1 LGVSEA
7 EPLGLVVARIA
18 GEADAK
24 NVRDLTCAG
33 RRPRF
38 AETAQKVIRRCGR
51 ALAGNLDPG
60 AGFRCLLFEV
70 ANQADA
76 MELVAVSAL
85 RDAPAEATADWIVM
99 GIAKPFQGRRLEDG
113 RSLAVAI
120 AEETMRH
127 AGAAGYRRVVAMV
140 HRDHATSLHILKR
153 LEFTDAGE
161 LGDDYL
167 LLAADV
173 A

>member
-1 LGVSEA
+1 
-7 EPLGLVVARIA
+7 
-18 GEADAK
+18 
-24 NVRDLTCAG
+24 
-33 RRPRF
+33 
-38 AETAQKVIRRCGR
+38 
-51 ALAGNLDPG
+51 
-60 AGFRCLLFEV
+60 
-70 ANQADA
+70 

-127 AGAAGYRRVVAMV
+127 AAAAGYRRVVAMV

-167 LLAADV
+167 LLAAEL